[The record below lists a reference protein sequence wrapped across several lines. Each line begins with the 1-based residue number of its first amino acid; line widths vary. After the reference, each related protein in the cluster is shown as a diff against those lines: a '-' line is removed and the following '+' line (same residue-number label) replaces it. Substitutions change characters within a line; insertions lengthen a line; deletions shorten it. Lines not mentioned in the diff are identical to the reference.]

1 MCNRSPRNN
10 TTDFQIS
17 IQAYIHV
24 PDGEGS
30 VGRLFGN
37 LVNLYGCVGALLD
50 GVEVG
55 TVLAHNLTKHTQ
67 RNTDLF
73 RPVRR
78 KNTKNVLAG

>member
-1 MCNRSPRNN
+1 MYTC
-10 TTDFQIS
+10 
-17 IQAYIHV
+17 V
-24 PDGEGS
+24 PDGERS

-78 KNTKNVLAG
+78 KNTKNGLAG